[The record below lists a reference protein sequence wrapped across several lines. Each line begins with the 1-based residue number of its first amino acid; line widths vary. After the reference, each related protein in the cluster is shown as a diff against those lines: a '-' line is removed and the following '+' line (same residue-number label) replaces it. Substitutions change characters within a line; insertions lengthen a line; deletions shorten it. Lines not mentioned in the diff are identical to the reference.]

1 MLKLFKKS
9 ISSNNTWTYKL
20 TFYFFFISRF
30 QVETI
35 PTIRIVKSFDQ
46 NVVHVN
52 DFTQLETSMSWHRFP
67 IFVLFGNS
75 TYFILTFFLI
85 HKGNINKEISDYYV
99 LVPIPI
105 VYLWIKPD
113 QVETLT
119 PLITKLANE
128 FKLNYNFVHIDW

>member
-1 MLKLFKKS
+1 
-9 ISSNNTWTYKL
+9 
-20 TFYFFFISRF
+20 
-30 QVETI
+30 
-35 PTIRIVKSFDQ
+35 
-46 NVVHVN
+46 
-52 DFTQLETSMSWHRFP
+52 MSWHRFP